1 MCFMHFM
8 TVFPTELSHI
18 RMLIAIC
25 VIIYLTGGLIR
36 KVFNLLSNQL
46 RSRRPKN
53 HLSATWSILRPPT
66 KTTLPYREVL
76 MTLVQ
81 WSAPLQSSAVKKI
94 TEEYRTDDQS
104 EMDQRYNLKHFQHL
118 PTIYVS
124 KYFELRRYLVVLP
137 SKIMAQIWW
146 WKAGPLCRPVLYRR
160 ATHGAQ
166 STVCGLCSVWCR
178 AVYSEQRSVQCR
190 FRL

>member
-53 HLSATWSILRPPT
+53 HLSAT
-66 KTTLPYREVL
+66 
-76 MTLVQ
+76 
-81 WSAPLQSSAVKKI
+81 
-94 TEEYRTDDQS
+94 
-104 EMDQRYNLKHFQHL
+104 
-118 PTIYVS
+118 
-124 KYFELRRYLVVLP
+124 
-137 SKIMAQIWW
+137 
-146 WKAGPLCRPVLYRR
+146 
-160 ATHGAQ
+160 
-166 STVCGLCSVWCR
+166 
-178 AVYSEQRSVQCR
+178 
-190 FRL
+190 